1 MNQFE
6 SDIRKKLSGFEAEP
20 PQDMWSKIESR
31 LDNKPTLWV
40 VYRRRVM
47 AAAAVLLIVLSG
59 SLLLITGIGTDPV
72 QLTQESTAPS
82 DQPVPDA
89 TPPTSIPGPYD
100 QPHEITIEAGSSITD
115 QHSSTLL
122 AQEVKP
128 EATIAAEPS
137 EKVMFVSENRILA
150 SIPGLSATV
159 DQQVN
164 RHSIATWQ
172 PVFEQSIA
180 TITEESSLTLA
191 SVAET
196 NIPGAFSFSAYFA
209 PQQAYRYHLGNMINP
224 VQGLESEILTFS
236 SGILAAYKINNRW
249 QIESGIGYNRLGQQV
264 NDIASFSHPSMM
276 PLYTSNG
283 TPISEHPQSMSTSMG
298 GIVFT
303 DQSFYFADVS
313 SARIITLKGS
323 YDESI
328 VNLLNKTGM
337 GLVQYF
343 EYLEIPVNARYKI
356 LDRGLTVHTTT
367 GIALNYLLTGDVYL
381 AGKTQA
387 TPIGKSVG
395 INTLNFSGSAGI
407 AFSYPVADRVR
418 VSLEPRAR
426 VFLNSMGPVRNLTRE
441 TYPYTFSV
449 FMGLSYDL

>member
-6 SDIRKKLSGFEAEP
+6 NDIRKKLNGFDAEP

-59 SLLLITGIGTDPV
+59 SLLLITSIGTDPV
-72 QLTQESTAPS
+72 QLTQESSVTQEQPAPGATMPTA
-82 DQPVPDA
+82 
-89 TPPTSIPGPYD
+89 IPEPYD
-100 QPHEITIEAGSSITD
+100 QPQEITMEAGSSLTD
-115 QHSSTLL
+115 PQLSTLL
-122 AQEVKP
+122 ALEVKP
-128 EATIAAEPS
+128 EAAIAREPS
-137 EKVMFVSENRILA
+137 EVMTVSVFENHLPA
-150 SIPGLSATV
+150 SIPGLSASL

-164 RHSIATWQ
+164 QHSIASWKPSFEK
-172 PVFEQSIA
+172 PVG
-180 TITEESSLTLA
+180 TTTEPSLTLA
-191 SVAET
+191 SATET
-196 NIPGAFSFSAYFA
+196 NIPFSFSAYFA

-224 VQGLESEILTFS
+224 LQGLESEILTFS
-236 SGILAAYKINNRW
+236 SGILAAYQINNRW
-249 QIESGIGYNRLGQQV
+249 QIETGLGYNRLGQQV

-356 LDRGLTVHTTT
+356 FDRGLTVHTTT
-367 GIALNYLLTGDVYL
+367 GIAFNYLLTGDVFL
-381 AGKTQA
+381 AGKTQS

-407 AFSYPVADRVR
+407 AFGYPVTDRVR